1 MSATSQFALLRQ
13 RRFAPVFWVQFLGA
27 ANDNVFKFA
36 FTLLATYAAA
46 RWGNVEP
53 RFAGFLIAALFIAPF
68 VLFSATS
75 GQLADKLEKS
85 WFIRRI
91 KDAEIAVMAVGAA
104 GLALHSAPLVY
115 LAIFLL
121 GLQSTVFGP
130 VKYSYLPQHL
140 DSHELTG
147 GNGLVEMGTFVAILL
162 GTIGGGL
169 LIGGLGEHGALA
181 TAAVGLAIAAAGRL
195 AAQFVPHSPAA
206 DPELSIN
213 WNPFTETWRNLKIA
227 HGNAAVFNSIVGIS
241 WLWFFGSIF
250 LTSFTPYARE
260 NLGGSEGVVTFL
272 LAVFS
277 LGIGAGSLACERLSR
292 RRVEIG
298 LVPLGSIG
306 MTVFAVDLYF
316 ASAAFAPMKNGTLA
330 QFLAAGGSAR
340 IVADLALLAFSAGLY
355 SVPLHALIQS
365 RAERTRV
372 ARIVAANNILNAV
385 FMVAA
390 SLMATA
396 LLASGL
402 TIPQLFLVTAL
413 MNAAVA
419 LYIYRLVPEF
429 LLRFLA
435 WVITHTLYRLRAVD
449 TDRIPAEGAAVLA
462 CNHVSFVDA
471 VVIMGESPRPI
482 RFVMDHRIFRL
493 PFANWFFRN
502 AKAIAI
508 APAKEDPKMFAG
520 ANERID
526 AALSDGDLVCI
537 FPEGRITYDGEL
549 SPFRQGV
556 KKIVERVPVPVIP
569 MALRGLWGSVFS
581 RYGGAAFSRPV
592 EARLRR
598 GLRSKV
604 ELVVG
609 EPVSPELVTP
619 ELLMEHVASLR
630 GEES

>member
-1 MSATSQFALLRQ
+1 VSATSQFALLRQ

-316 ASAAFAPMKNGTLA
+316 ASAAFAPMNNGTLA
-330 QFLAAGGSAR
+330 QFLAAEGSAR

-609 EPVSPELVTP
+609 EPVPPEQVTP